1 MTALTTTGCA
11 FVATFLTT
19 ALLCARGFFVFFG
32 DNATRGRDHPKAE
45 TAWTKDNMIDDDDD
59 DDAK

>member
-32 DNATRGRDHPKAE
+32 DNATRGRDPKAE

-59 DDAK
+59 AK